1 MTVQRLLPHASTI
14 FAEVSDAARAHQ
26 AINLGQGFP
35 DTEGPQSMLQVAAD
49 VIAAGGHN
57 QYAPGRG
64 VRELRHAVS
73 TQISRD
79 EGLTYDP
86 DTEILVTVG
95 ATEGIASALL
105 GLVEPGSEVVVI
117 EPYYDSYAACVDL
130 AGARRRTVPLVPA
143 GETFVLDRDAL
154 AAACSNATS
163 AVIVNSPHNPTGAV
177 LSDGDLEAIAA
188 KCREHD
194 IIAISDEVYEHL
206 VFDGARHRSI
216 ARFEGMRERT
226 VRVSS
231 AAKSLS
237 CTGWK
242 IGWITAPADLIAGA
256 MAAKQYLSFSS
267 GTPLQIAVAHALEH
281 EQAWIG
287 ELRAQLQ
294 AQRDQLYAALTG
306 LGMGVSHCVGTYFL
320 AADARPLG
328 YSDATELC
336 RRMPR
341 EIGVAA
347 VPFSP
352 FVDAGSAG
360 AWSHLTRYAFS
371 KRPDV
376 LADAAER
383 LSTLPIRG

>member
-1 MTVQRLLPHASTI
+1 MTVQRLRPHASTI
-14 FAEVSDAARAHQ
+14 FAEVSDAARTHR

-35 DTEGPQSMLQVAAD
+35 DTEGPASMLQVAAD
-49 VIAAGGHN
+49 VIAAGGRN

-64 VRELRHAVS
+64 VPELLEAIAG
-73 TQISRD
+73 QIARD
-79 EGLTYDP
+79 EGLSYDP

-154 AAACSNATS
+154 ASACSDATS

-177 LSDGDLEAIAA
+177 LSDDDLEAIASE
-188 KCREHD
+188 CREHD
-194 IIAISDEVYEHL
+194 IVALSDEVYEHL

-216 ARFEGMRERT
+216 ARLEGMRERT

-256 MAAKQYLSFSS
+256 MAAKQYLSFTS
-267 GTPLQIAVAHALEH
+267 GTPLQVAVAHALEY

-287 ELRAQLQ
+287 ELRTQLQ
-294 AQRDQLYAALTG
+294 AQRDQLHAALTG
-306 LGMGVSHCVGTYFL
+306 LGTTVSHCAGTYFL
-320 AADARPLG
+320 VADARPLG
-328 YSDATELC
+328 FADATELC
-336 RRMPR
+336 RTMPSQ
-341 EIGVAA
+341 IGVAA

-352 FVDAGSAG
+352 FVDSTSAG
-360 AWSHLTRYAFS
+360 EWSHLTRFAFC
-371 KRPDV
+371 KRPEI
-376 LADAAER
+376 LTEAAER
-383 LSTLPIRG
+383 LADLPIRG